1 MRRAQLWRVAWV
13 AVAEVCTHRGKDY
26 RGWRV
31 DLFSGGQAWY
41 EQKLSPDSQTTQH
54 QHKFGPLNCQTRS
67 QVVNVL
73 TRVSSSPLGHCKT
86 ETTRAFQSSAQTT
99 DYWSD
104 KAGLLYWWEAFLSQ
118 SSSEQSEWSRLG
130 ERKEEERLLI
140 ERAKFAPHMMEFAV
154 AARVNFTLSTKRPKW
169 TPVITPPSSCQI
181 TGSAVALH
189 CVKAHRQSQWRSPN
203 FNPL

>member
-130 ERKEEERLLI
+130 ERKEEERQHEPSVNWTCKVCPTYDGVCRSLLWRQGSTSLCRRKGQS
-140 ERAKFAPHMMEFAV
+140 ERQLLRHQALAKSQV
-154 AARVNFTLSTKRPKW
+154 A
-169 TPVITPPSSCQI
+169 Q
-181 TGSAVALH
+181 
-189 CVKAHRQSQWRSPN
+189 
-203 FNPL
+203 